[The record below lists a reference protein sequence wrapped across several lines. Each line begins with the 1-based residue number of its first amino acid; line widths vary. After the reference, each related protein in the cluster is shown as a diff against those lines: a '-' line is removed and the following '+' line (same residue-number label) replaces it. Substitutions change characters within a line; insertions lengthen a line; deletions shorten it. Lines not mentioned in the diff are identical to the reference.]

1 MAATIRRTTSTTIIS
16 GATRKCYDCGG
27 VMRSRR
33 SNYRY
38 AECGLSTVN
47 LVNITVYEC
56 SCGAIVPEI
65 PHVSDLHRKIVF
77 TLINKPTLLTGE
89 EIKFLRKMADL
100 SGVQLANLLG
110 THKTN
115 LSKWENGSRRITKK
129 TDCALRLLCFTGMLQ
144 QLLKDQHEVPKDL
157 VPKVAEAV
165 RQLSEVDIKEIL
177 QRVQDVVKGP
187 MRVTINPEE
196 LAKFSSTEVSHQ
208 GNAELVH

>member
-1 MAATIRRTTSTTIIS
+1 
-16 GATRKCYDCGG
+16 
-27 VMRSRR
+27 MRGRR
-33 SNYRY
+33 SNYKY

-65 PHVSDLHRKIVF
+65 PQVSDLHRKIVF

-100 SGVQLANLLG
+100 SGVQLAKLLG

-115 LSKWENGSRRITKK
+115 LSKWENGSRQITKK

-144 QLLKDQHEVPKDL
+144 QLLKDQHEAPKDL
-157 VPKVAEAV
+157 VPKVADAV
-165 RQLSEVDIKEIL
+165 KQLSEVDIKQIL
-177 QRVQDVVKGP
+177 QSVRDVVTGP

-196 LAKFSSTEVSHQ
+196 LAKFSSTEVSHH
-208 GNAELVH
+208 GNAGLVH